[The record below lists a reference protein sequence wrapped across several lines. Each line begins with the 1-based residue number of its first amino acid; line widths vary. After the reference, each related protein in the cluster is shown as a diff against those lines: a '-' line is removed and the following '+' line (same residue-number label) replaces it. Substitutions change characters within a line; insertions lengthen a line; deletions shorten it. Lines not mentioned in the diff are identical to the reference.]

1 MIGSQISIV
10 YNHQHLKRKNFND
23 NIYVADYTE
32 QTKLHPVKRS
42 VEFFCPNCPT
52 DITYFSIKN
61 DPKLSVDGIDF
72 DNLSFVHSGK
82 TLTQCESVFF
92 PNTSTNDSW
101 VLFCELKYSAKP
113 HRNGDNLTKAL
124 KQLFKTRYYYI
135 QNGIISKTNTSYLI
149 GSLPMQS
156 EPFPNFVLTPSRLAS
171 LKRKKNIVL
180 RLQNAVEI
188 LDEFL
193 IKV

>member
-1 MIGSQISIV
+1 MIGNKISIV
-10 YNHQHLKRKNFND
+10 YNHQHLKRQNFTD

-32 QTKLHPVKRS
+32 QTKLLPVKRS
-42 VEFFCPNCPT
+42 VEFFCTHCPT

-61 DPKLSVDGIDF
+61 EPKLSVDGIEF
-72 DNLSFVHSGK
+72 NNFSFVRSGRP
-82 TLTQCESVFF
+82 LTQCESVFF
-92 PNTSTNDSW
+92 PNTSNVDSW
-101 VLFCELKYSAKP
+101 ILFCELKYSAKT

-124 KQLFKTRYYYI
+124 KQLFKTRYYYV
-135 QNGIISKTNTSYLI
+135 QNGIISQNNTSYLI

-156 EPFPNFVLTPSRLAS
+156 EPFPNFVITPARLAS

-180 RLQNAVEI
+180 RLQNTVEI
-188 LDEFL
+188 LDNRL